1 VRWYKDRGGRM
12 ALWLEPAENEQI
24 VEDELRKARM
34 FPTVDDPVVDLEGFI
49 ERHLG
54 VKKLDLT
61 ADLPS
66 TVLGV
71 TEFFNGGPPEV
82 SINRN
87 LTGAMEADEDG
98 EDGSLGRWRATL
110 AHEGFHVLVHQPL
123 FDLSASQLDLLARG
137 PSAPRQLMRCL
148 KRDVMFRAGG
158 SAWHEVQAN
167 RGMAAMLMPASV
179 FRAVVELEEAALP
192 EIVGLDAYLQDEFL
206 VRNVAKRFQV
216 SRQAARIRLQTL
228 GVARD
233 VKQPRFS
240 QG

>member
-1 VRWYKDRGGRM
+1 M
-12 ALWLEPAENEQI
+12 ALWLEPPENEQI
-24 VEDELRKARM
+24 VEDELRKASM
-34 FPTVDDPVVDLEGFI
+34 FPTVENPVVDLEGFI

-61 ADLPS
+61 ADLPP

-71 TEFFNGGPPEV
+71 TEFFSGKPPEV

-87 LTGAMEADEDG
+87 LTGAMEVDEDG

-110 AHEGFHVLVHQPL
+110 AHEGFHVLVHRPL
-123 FDLSASQLDLLARG
+123 FEVSAAQFDLLARA
-137 PSAPRQLMRCL
+137 PAAPRQLMRCL

-167 RGMAAMLMPASV
+167 RGMAAMLMPAAV
-179 FRAVVELEEAALP
+179 FRAVVEHEQAAVSP
-192 EIVGLDAYLQDEFL
+192 VIGFDGSIVTDLL

-228 GVARD
+228 GISLD
-233 VKQPRFS
+233 TKQLHLS
-240 QG
+240 TA